1 MEGDLGAAAD
11 LEHDDVVHLAH
22 AGLAQRGRIGA
33 LPHRLR
39 FLRLDMDHH
48 VGSGHGFL
56 YRPLDGV
63 RRRVPLLDRGAVR
76 NPDDDVGEVAPG
88 RPPHPEP
95 AQLHS
100 GLELLDRRERRLLR
114 RRRRTVH
121 EHVDVPLNHPGGC
134 GEDEHADEERRDRVP
149 LGVAGARGEQPD
161 EDGERAREVAAEM
174 EDVHGERRALVAAC
188 RPEGHVRSAHVHGD
202 DDSDDTERERVD
214 VHLVPAL
221 DKTEDRAR
229 RDDERGDDED
239 RGLGERAQVLRLA
252 VPVRVA
258 DVGRPACDP
267 DREEGQEGGDEV
279 RSRVSRL
286 REKAEAARVDSRH
299 ELERDEHE
307 RREHRDESGPTLGRH
322 AVSVAPLVAIL
333 WPWLTPRP
341 RKAPTRSSVRI
352 AARPSRPSS

>member
-33 LPHRLR
+33 LPDRLR
-39 FLRLDMDHH
+39 FLRLDMDHD
-48 VGSGHGFL
+48 VGSGHGL
-56 YRPLDGV
+56 LHGPLDGV
-63 RRRVPLLDRGAVR
+63 RRRVALLDRGAVG

-95 AQLHS
+95 AQLHA
-100 GLELLDRRERRLLR
+100 GLELLDRRERRLAR
-114 RRRRTVH
+114 RRRRAVH
-121 EHVDVPLNHPGGC
+121 EHVDVPLDQPGGR
-134 GEDEHADEERRDRVP
+134 GEDEHADEERRDRIP

-174 EDVHGERRALVAAC
+174 EDVHGERRALVAAR
-188 RPEGHVRSAHVHGD
+188 RPEGDVGPARVHDD
-202 DDSDDTERERVD
+202 DDSDDAEREGVD

-221 DKTEDRAR
+221 DKTEDRAC
-229 RDDERGDDED
+229 RDDERGHDED
-239 RGLGERAQVLRLA
+239 RGLGERAEVLRLA
-252 VPVRVA
+252 VPVRMA
-258 DVGRPACDP
+258 DVGRPAGDP

-279 RSRVSRL
+279 RSRVGRL
-286 REKAEAARVDSRH
+286 REKAEAARVDPRH

-322 AVSVAPLVAIL
+322 AGSVAPLVAIL
-333 WPWLTPRP
+333 WPWLTPPP
-341 RKAPTRSSVRI
+341 RKAPTRSPVRI
-352 AARPSRPSS
+352 AARLSRRSS